1 MGFKFR
7 FETLSR
13 VRKIKEDMAL
23 QDFSRAQKKL
33 QDLEAFKA
41 DKLARRM
48 ATILELMSKMEK
60 GIPARDIKTYTY
72 YIALME
78 DEVDKIDQLIEGAKK
93 ILEEKRE
100 ELLKAK
106 QEHKAMERLREIDFE
121 RYKEEQAK
129 LEMNFIDEIAIMRHG
144 RSV

>member
-23 QDFSRAQKKL
+23 QEFSRAQKKL
-33 QDLEAFKA
+33 QDLEGLKA

-48 ATILELMSKMEK
+48 SAILEFMTKMKE
-60 GIPARDIKTYTY
+60 GIQAKDIKAYTQF
-72 YIALME
+72 ITLME
-78 DEVDKIDQLIEGAKK
+78 DDVEKIDKLIENARK
-93 ILEEKRE
+93 LLDERRD

-121 RYKEEQAK
+121 RYQEQQSK

-144 RSV
+144 RRT

>member
-23 QDFSRAQKKL
+23 QEFSKAQKKL
-33 QDLEAFKA
+33 QDLEGLKA
-41 DKLARRM
+41 EKLARRM
-48 ATILELMSKMEK
+48 SSVLELMSRMEK

-72 YIALME
+72 YISLLE
-78 DEVDKIDQLIEGAKK
+78 EEVEQIEQHMAKARK

-106 QEHKAMERLREIDFE
+106 QEYKAMERLREIDFE
-121 RYKEEQAK
+121 RYQEHESR

-144 RSV
+144 RRP